1 MYRPRALNRS
11 IVRLPLSALP
21 LALLAVSALLAA
33 CEPSHPPRAAQ
44 TEMVPSNSAH
54 DTATANAKPRI
65 VGPDAPGGEDG
76 EVPAGGSAPSTPHSG
91 GAAGG
96 GPSPVTGS
104 GTGTSGTTTTAQL
117 PAAPAVDPKN
127 QKPPTKAECSAVI
140 DRYVE
145 LEVQSNPQLA
155 GIPPEMLKQLLN
167 QAKQQASS
175 QKGDPCAEE
184 KITRAKYNC
193 GMAAQ
198 TRDAWKACMK

>member
-1 MYRPRALNRS
+1 
-11 IVRLPLSALP
+11 
-21 LALLAVSALLAA
+21 
-33 CEPSHPPRAAQ
+33 
-44 TEMVPSNSAH
+44 MVPSNSAH
-54 DTATANAKPRI
+54 DAATANAKPRI
-65 VGPDAPGGEDG
+65 VGPDAPGGENG
-76 EVPAGGSAPSTPHSG
+76 EVPAGGT
-91 GAAGG
+91 
-96 GPSPVTGS
+96 GPSAGSPAGSGPTPVTGS
-104 GTGTSGTTTTAQL
+104 GTGPTTTATASF
-117 PAAPAVDPKN
+117 PAAPAGPAVDPKN

>member
-1 MYRPRALNRS
+1 MYRPRAVNRS
-11 IVRLPLSALP
+11 IARLPLASLP
-21 LALLAVSALLAA
+21 LALCALLAA
-33 CEPSHPPRAAQ
+33 CEPSRPPRAAQ

-65 VGPDAPGGEDG
+65 VGPDAPGGENG
-76 EVPAGGSAPSTPHSG
+76 EVPAGGTGPSSAG
-91 GAAGG
+91 GAGG
-96 GPSPVTGS
+96 SGPTPVAGS
-104 GTGTSGTTTTAQL
+104 GTGPTGTTTTASL
-117 PAAPAVDPKN
+117 PATPAAPVDPKN
-127 QKPPTKAECSAVI
+127 QKPPTKAECTAVI

>member
-1 MYRPRALNRS
+1 MYRPGAVNRPTVS
-11 IVRLPLSALP
+11 LLLSVLPV
-21 LALLAVSALLAA
+21 ALLALAA

-54 DTATANAKPRI
+54 DTANANAKPRI
-65 VGPDAPGGEDG
+65 VGPDAPGGDDG
-76 EVPAGGSAPSTPHSG
+76 EVPAGGTAPSTGHAG
-91 GAAGG
+91 GTGGGGG
-96 GPSPVTGS
+96 GPTPVTGS
-104 GTGTSGTTTTAQL
+104 GTGTAGTTTTAQL

-155 GIPPEMLKQLLN
+155 GIPPEMLKQLLK
-167 QAKQQASS
+167 QAKEQASS